1 MGTTPTDLAI
11 MNSIRTAVQEEEHRV
26 YLSEIGKDL
35 QHLDDDMLK
44 KFDDGA
50 YMIAL
55 KRAYGKGVLVRQQYV
70 YMYVTCS
77 SNSSHISFTI
87 MYVFLFT

>member
-1 MGTTPTDLAI
+1 MGTTPTELAI
-11 MNSIRTAVQEEEHRV
+11 INSIRTAAQEEEHRV

-50 YMIAL
+50 HMIAL

-70 YMYVTCS
+70 YVYYVF
-77 SNSSHISFTI
+77 FTI
-87 MYVFLFT
+87 LLTYIIHNNICFLCT

>member
-1 MGTTPTDLAI
+1 

-70 YMYVTCS
+70 YVYYVFIILLTYIIHNVMYVVLCT
-77 SNSSHISFTI
+77 
-87 MYVFLFT
+87 